1 MTEQAMTEHAE
12 HTVSLAERRKALLI
26 ECAEQRDVFALQLH
40 ALKSPLS
47 GSSGRGI
54 RSFLS
59 GKLKVPLMAAGA
71 VAGALLV
78 KRGGPTSLVASALSI
93 WKMAQPV
100 LAMVRR
106 SRDVHPGQ

>member
-1 MTEQAMTEHAE
+1 MTDHAKQA
-12 HTVSLAERRKALLI
+12 VSLAERRKALLI

-40 ALKSPLS
+40 SLKSPLS
-47 GSSGRGI
+47 GGGGGV

-59 GKLKVPLMAAGA
+59 GKLRLPLLAAGA
-71 VAGALLV
+71 VAGALLG

-100 LAMVRR
+100 LAMLRR
-106 SRDVHPGQ
+106 SRESVN

>member
-1 MTEQAMTEHAE
+1 MTDHANQAG
-12 HTVSLAERRKALLI
+12 SLAERRKALLI
-26 ECAEQRDVFALQLH
+26 ECAEQRDVFALQLR

-47 GSSGRGI
+47 GGGGGAGGVLG
-54 RSFLS
+54 FLS
-59 GKLKVPLMAAGA
+59 GKLKVPLLAAGA

-78 KRGGPTSLVASALSI
+78 KRGGATSLVASALSI

-106 SRDVHPGQ
+106 SRESVN